1 LVNGFRWFS
10 NKGYM
15 IIVRIICELSTVR
28 VFEAK
33 MAQPSVAQYF
43 NTRKRSAVDDH
54 KIESARKVLVLD
66 HDVSSQANSTL
77 KSNKITI
84 VEQHNVP
91 KKVAKTKK
99 VKGGTNQDIKNF
111 LDNMKKF
118 ERCVT
123 PPNQCEKEVNNEI
136 TKIKEKLCRSSK
148 LNELKE
154 SINRFKESAT
164 QLKAVEKTVAASLSP
179 KLKTFKSLEFEISVS
194 PQKTLSPEKPY
205 LSPKKESSVRRNL
218 LNALSPIKNCSGLV
232 LDSYTADI
240 IDGTSKPSLK
250 LPYKYKILSEIF
262 RAIDT
267 VAQILFNRK
276 EIITFKKLKP
286 AVEELLKK
294 TLLPKHL
301 AQIKTI
307 YPTAYDY
314 KQEKVKVFGT
324 GQRQGE
330 WDLTLIPHVDNAD
343 GMTSQ
348 ILLNRRRTFYEIL
361 IDKIKDYHNEFL
373 SSLIPPMTIPKD
385 SITRWHPEFDIERV
399 PDIECSDLPQ
409 VPVEEKFTSGKDV
422 LEKARQ
428 MFNCNTRMEQALAKL
443 KEARER
449 IPVTEEETTLP
460 ATSILKGIPKALL
473 EKVRQKQAAKAL
485 VSMTRTVDKEKEVQ
499 MYSRLPEIARL
510 ARSLF
515 VSEKKGVLELD
526 IVVEKLGNSYRCSL
540 NKTEMEQHL
549 LAISKEVPGWLVFH
563 KLRSSVFLKLAKNA
577 DLSVVL
583 NKLEKVANERREL

>member
-1 LVNGFRWFS
+1 
-10 NKGYM
+10 M

-232 LDSYTADI
+232 LDSHTADI
-240 IDGTSKPSLK
+240 IDGTSKASLK